1 MLFCV
6 LFWLSDFHYIIFP
19 ITYCSV
25 SSSLLLIPSSVFFPF
40 SYYILQLCF
49 FLIPSSLL
57 LKFSLYLSIIFSYS
71 VSLFIT
77 TTLNSLSSKLLT
89 SVLSRFFSGY
99 FLISEIYPSVFSFC
113 LTFSVSRKLRET
125 QGVPLCDNVPIHS
138 VTTTEWIGRAGSEVS
153 MGHIF
158 QGVLT
163 ATTLIRK

>member
-1 MLFCV
+1 M

-25 SSSLLLIPSSVFFPF
+25 SPSLLLIPSSVFFLSIIIFF
-40 SYYILQLCF
+40 SSVF
-49 FLIPSSLL
+49 FLIPSSPL

-77 TTLNSLSSKLLT
+77 TTLNSLSSKLFT

-113 LTFSVSRKLRET
+113 LTFSVSRKLEET
-125 QGVPLCDNVPIHS
+125 DLDPKGVPLCDNLHIHS
-138 VTTTEWIGRAGSEVS
+138 VTTTEWIGRVGFEVS

-163 ATTLIRK
+163 ATTLIQK